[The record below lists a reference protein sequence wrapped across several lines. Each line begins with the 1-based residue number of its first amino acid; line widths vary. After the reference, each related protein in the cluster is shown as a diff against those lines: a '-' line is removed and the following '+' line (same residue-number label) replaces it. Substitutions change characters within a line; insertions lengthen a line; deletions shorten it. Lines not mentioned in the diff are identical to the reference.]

1 MAFDLVFFHA
11 AIISCEKVVDKQIV
25 VGQSS
30 DSNHFTKRE
39 SKVKIILER
48 DEIKNILITYLES
61 LLPNT
66 KFNKCDFDCSGYS
79 TLYKVTISHEQDDAE

>member
-1 MAFDLVFFHA
+1 M
-11 AIISCEKVVDKQIV
+11 

-30 DSNHFTKRE
+30 DSSHFTKRNP
-39 SKVKIILER
+39 KVKIILER

-61 LLPNT
+61 LLPNA

-79 TLYKVTISHEQDDAE
+79 TLYKVTISHEEDNAE

>member
-1 MAFDLVFFHA
+1 VALDFAFFHA
-11 AIISCEKVVDKQIV
+11 VIISCEKVVDKQIV
-25 VGQSS
+25 VGQSG
-30 DSNHFTKRE
+30 DSNHFTTRE

>member
-1 MAFDLVFFHA
+1 VAFDLAFFHA

-25 VGQSS
+25 VGQYD
-30 DSNHFTKRE
+30 DSNHFTTRE

>member
-1 MAFDLVFFHA
+1 MAFDLAFFHA
-11 AIISCEKVVDKQIV
+11 VIIACEKVVDKQIV

-30 DSNHFTKRE
+30 DSNHFTTRE

-61 LLPNT
+61 LLPNN

-79 TLYKVTISHEQDDAE
+79 TLYKVTISHEEDTAE

>member
-1 MAFDLVFFHA
+1 
-11 AIISCEKVVDKQIV
+11 
-25 VGQSS
+25 
-30 DSNHFTKRE
+30 
-39 SKVKIILER
+39 VKIILER